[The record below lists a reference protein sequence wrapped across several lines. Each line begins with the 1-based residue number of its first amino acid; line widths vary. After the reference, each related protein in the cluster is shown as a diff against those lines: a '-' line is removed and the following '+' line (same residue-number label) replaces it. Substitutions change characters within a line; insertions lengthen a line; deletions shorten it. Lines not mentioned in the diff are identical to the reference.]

1 MFPSSVLM
9 SEGVKC
15 ESSIFACFYFRD
27 IWADLKRCKS
37 QNLQLQKI
45 GNYRNYVEIQKNVGI

>member
-45 GNYRNYVEIQKNVGI
+45 GNYRNYVEI